1 MKLLFLIILLLN
13 TYSFAENSKPKND
26 RVKENIQKQLE
37 LEKKYSKEQAFY
49 KGKNYNLKQHEIDQ
63 KLVDSIPKQ
72 REIDY
77 DFSMDDVYD

>member
-13 TYSFAENSKPKND
+13 NFAFANKSDSKNE
-26 RVKENIQKQLE
+26 RVKENINKQLE

-49 KGKNYNLKQHEIDQ
+49 KGKNYNLEQHEIDQ